1 MRLTR
6 LVTLCALFAMALVV
20 IGGCATRSAHRSSS
34 VVQYLYPDGRPQV
47 DTPQVPRLTLPVK
60 VGIAFVPDTVTTPW
74 SLTEKSKSDLLSS
87 VAAHFKQY
95 DFVKAI
101 EIIPSTYLTLKG
113 GFANLEQVRT
123 MFDVDAIALVSYDQ
137 TQFTD
142 EGLASITYWTVVG
155 AYVIPGE
162 KNATHTMVDAAV
174 YDIPSRK
181 LLFRAPGVSHS
192 KSIATPVNLSE
203 QLRKDSLAG
212 FNEASNALI
221 TNLDDSLARFQ
232 ERVKASP
239 QDFQVAKGA
248 GYTGKGSLDGVL
260 VCLVLGVGGLRR
272 WTRNKTGN

>member
-1 MRLTR
+1 
-6 LVTLCALFAMALVV
+6 
-20 IGGCATRSAHRSSS
+20 
-34 VVQYLYPDGRPQV
+34 
-47 DTPQVPRLTLPVK
+47 
-60 VGIAFVPDTVTTPW
+60 
-74 SLTEKSKSDLLSS
+74 
-87 VAAHFKQY
+87 
-95 DFVKAI
+95 
-101 EIIPSTYLTLKG
+101 
-113 GFANLEQVRT
+113 
-123 MFDVDAIALVSYDQ
+123 
-137 TQFTD
+137 
-142 EGLASITYWTVVG
+142 
-155 AYVIPGE
+155 
-162 KNATHTMVDAAV
+162 MVDAAV